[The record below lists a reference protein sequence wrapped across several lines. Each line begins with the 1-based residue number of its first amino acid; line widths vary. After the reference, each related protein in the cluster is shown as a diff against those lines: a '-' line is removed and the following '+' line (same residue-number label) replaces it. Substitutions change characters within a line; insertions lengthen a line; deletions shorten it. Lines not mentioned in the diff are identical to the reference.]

1 MTSQRG
7 TVIFVGLM
15 IAFFGTFIWFVVTET
30 EPRRDARLER
40 QLEMIR
46 TAQGIDDLR
55 PLLEEIVRR
64 QRNDYK

>member
-1 MTSQRG
+1 MGQRE
-7 TVIFVGLM
+7 TFIFVGAML
-15 IAFFGTFIWFVVTET
+15 AFFVPFIWWVATEA

-40 QLEMIR
+40 QLGMIR
-46 TAQGIDDLR
+46 EAQTIDDLR

>member
-1 MTSQRG
+1 MGQRG
-7 TVIFVGLM
+7 TFIFVGLM
-15 IAFFGTFIWFVVTET
+15 IMFFGTFIWFVATES

-40 QLEMIR
+40 QLATIR
-46 TAQGIDDLR
+46 TAQSIDDLR